1 MTLPEIILDF
11 LRSLF
16 SFDSAHPLLF
26 TQFYFWAFF
35 ALVFAVFS
43 LFHSKALLRNAYL
56 FFVSL
61 FFYYKTSGVFLL
73 LLLFVVTYNF
83 FAARWVHRARPRW
96 KTFWVVLSVVVDLG
110 ILAYFKYAYFLA
122 DFVNELFGLSI
133 EVHDVLGELGNILTG
148 TQAFRVDAIILPVG
162 ISFFTFQAIS
172 YVVDVRRGK
181 VAPLRNFLE
190 FGFFL
195 TFFPQLVAGPIV
207 RAPEFFP
214 QLRRP
219 WNLSRRW
226 FGIAVF
232 WIMNGLVKKLVL
244 ADYLAVNLSDRVFE
258 NPLLYTGFENLS
270 ALFCYSLQ
278 VYADFSGYTD
288 IATGVAMLMGFHLPQ
303 NFNSPYKAENAQQF
317 WRRWHMSLSRW
328 LRDYLYIPLG
338 GNRNATAG
346 TYIIIFAVAVIGSF
360 LSGSWWVALAVAV
373 LTALVLLY
381 GWRRPDH
388 RKFLR
393 TQVNSMDT
401 MLLGGLWHGASW
413 NFMIWGGLNG
423 LGQIIYKFWAQWTR
437 PVQAAV
443 ICGVCALCYGFSRF
457 TPAPVWNLFFVWTL
471 ILSMGTLV
479 RLGYYLATRNN
490 RFLHP
495 SGVRNDKEAG
505 VRNDKEAGVRNE
517 NSSVVS
523 KNSVPF
529 LPKNGAP
536 VISKNSAPVIPSEAK
551 ESTFASAVANY
562 WAVFQTF
569 VFITFTRLFFRSGS
583 NLDPALANEEA
594 WNTAKD
600 MVTQIGSA
608 WDLSKVPAMAWQ
620 HRGVLL
626 VFFIGMLIHWLPER
640 WKRRYRL
647 LFASLPLPFMAIAVV
662 LIVFVVYQFITSD
675 LQSFIYFQ
683 F

>member
-1 MTLPEIILDF
+1 MTFWDVIRDF
-11 LRSLF
+11 LQALF

-35 ALVFAVFS
+35 ALVFAGFS
-43 LFHSKALLRNAYL
+43 LIHSKPVLRNAYL

-61 FFYYKTSGVFLL
+61 FFYYKTSGVFLI

-83 FAARWVHRARPRW
+83 FAARALRRARPAW
-96 KTFWVVLSVVVDLG
+96 QTFWVVLSVVVDLG
-110 ILAYFKYAYFLA
+110 VLAYFKYAYFLA
-122 DFVNELFGLSI
+122 DFLNDLFGLSI
-133 EVHDVLGELGNILTG
+133 QVRDVLGELGNALTG
-148 TQAFRVDAIILPVG
+148 TSAFRVDAIILPVG

-172 YVVDVRRGK
+172 YIMDVKRGK
-181 VAPLRNFLE
+181 IEPLRKFLD

-214 QLRRP
+214 QLYKP
-219 WNLSRRW
+219 YNLSRRW

-258 NPLLYTGFENLS
+258 NPLLYTGFENLA

-288 IATGVAMLMGFHLPQ
+288 IATGVAMLMGFYLPQ

-338 GNRNATAG
+338 GNRNATWG
-346 TYIIIFAVAVIGSF
+346 TYIIIIAVAVIGSF
-360 LSGSWWVALAVAV
+360 LSGSWWVAFAVAV
-373 LTALVLLY
+373 ISVLILIY
-381 GWRRPDH
+381 GWRRPDK

-423 LGQIIYKFWAQWTR
+423 IGMIIYKFWAGWNIGLKS
-437 PVQAAV
+437 AV
-443 ICGVCALCYGFSRF
+443 IWGVCALCVALSRLA
-457 TPAPVWNLFFVWTL
+457 PAPVWNLFAVWTFVL
-471 ILSMGTLV
+471 AVGTLV
-479 RLGYYLATRNN
+479 RLVYDLATRHS
-490 RFLHP
+490 RLD
-495 SGVRNDKEAG
+495 RE
-505 VRNDKEAGVRNE
+505 
-517 NSSVVS
+517 S
-523 KNSVPF
+523 K
-529 LPKNGAP
+529 
-536 VISKNSAPVIPSEAK
+536 
-551 ESTFASAVANY
+551 TASWLSRA

-583 NLDPALANEEA
+583 NLDPALANEQA
-594 WNTAKD
+594 WNTAKS
-600 MVTQIGSA
+600 MVNQIGSA
-608 WDLSKVPAMAWQ
+608 WNLSVVPRAAWQ
-620 HRGVLL
+620 HRAVLL
-626 VFFIGMLIHWLPER
+626 VFAFGMLVHGLPDR
-640 WKRRYRL
+640 WKRRYRIV
-647 LFASLPLPFMAIAVV
+647 FAKLPLPVMALVV
-662 LIVFVVYQFITSD
+662 FAIVFGVYQFITAD
-675 LQSFIYFQ
+675 LQTFIYFQ